1 MGDADADQDT
11 HQEEGTNDGK
21 RVSWV
26 ELYFDLVFV
35 FAVSQAAHTVVA
47 RPSWSGLGVAFGVF
61 ITLWWTWIGFA
72 VLCNRHGDDRATL
85 RLFMLAGTLPCAVAA
100 VELQGAPAGDTVGF
114 ALALAAA
121 RLVLAVAYP
130 VAGAGR
136 IARRAGIGY
145 AVSTVLFVAIA
156 FTPGPGRYVI
166 LAVALAQEAA
176 FLLIG
181 SSRRT
186 EIQRRTAG
194 RATGERRRR
203 ADALQAAMQ
212 APQNPEDRVDAAHL
226 AERFGLFMI
235 ILLGEIVVSVGNGA
249 LGVPEKSLGFWA
261 GLLGGLVLAAALWW
275 IYFDSA
281 AHINEYVLR
290 ASGGNPAMAYG
301 IYAGGH
307 LGPAFALLAVAAGVN
322 LTLHGRPPT
331 AAAWLVA
338 GGLAAYLVGTRV
350 FLATEQET
358 VGRLL
363 RAVAIAATVCLGLLQ
378 HVVSPSAVLAVVAVW
393 AVGAA
398 ALVSARRTRLL
409 RQLTSNPLSLFHS
422 G

>member
-1 MGDADADQDT
+1 VAEAGTDQDT
-11 HQEEGTNDGK
+11 DQDDGK

-26 ELYFDLVFV
+26 ELYFDLIFV
-35 FAVSQAAHTVVA
+35 FAISQAAHTIVA

-72 VLCNRHGDDRATL
+72 VLCNRHGDDRARL
-85 RLFMLAGTLPCAVAA
+85 RLFMLAGTLPCAIAA
-100 VELQGAPAGDTVGF
+100 VELQSAPAGDTAGYT
-114 ALALAAA
+114 LALAAA
-121 RLVLAVAYP
+121 RLVLALAYP
-130 VAGAGR
+130 VAGEGR

-145 AVSTVLFVAIA
+145 AVSTVLFVVIA
-156 FTPGPGRYVI
+156 FVPGPGRYAI

-176 FLLIG
+176 FLLTG

-186 EIQRRTAG
+186 EIQRRRAG
-194 RATGERRRR
+194 RVIGERRSRT
-203 ADALQAAMQ
+203 DALKAAMQ
-212 APQNPEDRVDAAHL
+212 APENPEDRVDASHL

-235 ILLGEIVVSVGNGA
+235 ILLGEIVVSVGSGA
-249 LGVPEKSLGFWA
+249 LGVPEKSVAFWA

-307 LGPAFALLAVAAGVN
+307 LGPAFALLAIAAGVN
-322 LTLHGRPPT
+322 LTLHGHPPT
-331 AAAWLVA
+331 AASWLVA
-338 GGLAAYLVGTRV
+338 GGLAAYLVGTRA
-350 FLATEQET
+350 FRNTQET
-358 VGRLL
+358 LFGRLL
-363 RAVAIAATVCLGLLQ
+363 RAFATAATVCIGLLQ
-378 HVVSPSAVLAVVAVW
+378 HVISPSAVLAVIAVW

-398 ALVSARRTRLL
+398 ALVSLRKPRLL
-409 RQLTSNPLSLFHS
+409 SQLASNPLSLFHS